1 MGRLMVEAEVVVV
14 QAVSVAPLAA
24 AQEAEEAVEVAG

>member
-1 MGRLMVEAEVVVV
+1 MGLLMVEAEVVV

-24 AQEAEEAVEVAG
+24 VQEAEEAVEVEAG